1 MSWFSTFTNSS
12 IGKKIFMALS
22 GLFLSLFLIIHLIG
36 NLTLFGGPDLFN
48 GYVSALS
55 SVKPLV
61 RFIEAILT
69 MIFLVHIVNG
79 IRITL
84 ENMKATPNKYLS
96 DKANENSSFFSRN
109 MGLTGSIIFIFLIV
123 HLQTFWYQF
132 QVQHDDGQFFNI
144 VIDNTIGFGNIFV
157 TLLYS
162 IAMVLLSFHLR
173 HGFQS
178 AFQTFG
184 IRYNKYGKLIEWVSV
199 FFWLIIPLGFL
210 TIPVYFGFIKGG
222 F

>member
-1 MSWFSTFTNSS
+1 
-12 IGKKIFMALS
+12 MAIS

-36 NLTLFGGPDLFN
+36 NLTLFGGPDFFN
-48 GYVSALS
+48 SYVSTLSAL
-55 SVKPLV
+55 KPLV

-69 MIFLVHIVNG
+69 LIFLVHIVNG

-84 ENMKATPNKYLS
+84 ENRRATPEKYLA
-96 DKANENSSFFSRN
+96 DKSNENSSFFSRN
-109 MGLTGSIIFIFLIV
+109 MGLTGSIIFIFLMV

-132 QVQHDDGQFFNI
+132 QIQHDEGQFFNI

-162 IAMVLLSFHLR
+162 LAMVLLSFHLR

-184 IRYNKYGKLIEWVSV
+184 IRYNKYGKLIEWASV

-210 TIPVYFGFIKGG
+210 SIPIYFGFIKGG

>member
-1 MSWFSTFTNSS
+1 MNWFTKFTNSS
-12 IGKKIFMALS
+12 IGKKIFMAVS

-36 NLTLFGGPDLFN
+36 NLTLFGGPEFFN
-48 GYVSALS
+48 SYVSTLSAL
-55 SVKPLV
+55 KPLV
-61 RFIEAILT
+61 RFIEAILVL
-69 MIFLVHIVNG
+69 IFLVHIING
-79 IRITL
+79 IRITI
-84 ENMKATPNKYLS
+84 ENRKATPEKYLA

-132 QVQHDDGQFFNI
+132 QVQHDGGQFFNI
-144 VIDNTIGFGNIFV
+144 VIDQKIGFGNIFV
-157 TLLYS
+157 TLLYCL
-162 IAMVLLSFHLR
+162 AMVLLSFHLR

-178 AFQTFG
+178 TFQTFG
-184 IRYNKYGKLIEWVSV
+184 VRYNKYGKFIEWISV

-210 TIPVYFGFIKGG
+210 SIPIYFGFIKGG